1 MNKLTK
7 ESLLLPIITNKCVQI
22 MNKWKQVS
30 KFLICQT
37 EPGPWPAEQ
46 VHPEEGCLAA
56 SATPVDDIPTI
67 VENLDNLGLSQII
80 DQYQA
85 RHDRFIGK

>member
-1 MNKLTK
+1 M
-7 ESLLLPIITNKCVQI
+7 
-22 MNKWKQVS
+22 
-30 KFLICQT
+30 
-37 EPGPWPAEQ
+37 
-46 VHPEEGCLAA
+46 AA